1 MMKSQL
7 DMIEADL
14 KVLQSEFKKKNPQI
28 REVRKVKYANLS
40 FLNFRA

>member
-1 MMKSQL
+1 MVQMVKNQL

-28 REVRKVKYANLS
+28 REVSSAFVLYNPYI
-40 FLNFRA
+40 